1 MPYRYIFAIA
11 TEDSVYFYE
20 TQNLTPFAFV
30 TGIHYSNLSDL
41 SWSYNGR
48 ILNITSIDGF
58 SSFVIF
64 NEKELGEIF
73 VEEDSIAMETETK
86 TDTKPDQVSILFNTK
101 KEELKKDD
109 KVLSEMIVLENKVE
123 NDSKK
128 LNSKRIKLIPLA

>member
-11 TEDSVYFYE
+11 TEDSVYFYD

-73 VEEDSIAMETETK
+73 VEEGNV
-86 TDTKPDQVSILFNTK
+86 Q
-101 KEELKKDD
+101 
-109 KVLSEMIVLENKVE
+109 
-123 NDSKK
+123 
-128 LNSKRIKLIPLA
+128 RIDLPVTICGDIHG

>member
-11 TEDSVYFYE
+11 TEDSVYFYD

-123 NDSKK
+123 YDSKK

>member
-11 TEDSVYFYE
+11 TEDSVYFYD

-73 VEEDSIAMETETK
+73 VEEDSNAMETEIK
-86 TDTKPDQVSILFNTK
+86 TDTKPDQVPILFTTK

-109 KVLSEMIVLENKVE
+109 KALSEIIVLENKVE